1 MINTVGI
8 GSVEG
13 STIIDPETET
23 VKKDEAGNTVISK
36 LNEDLLKQIAATTN
50 GTYVH
55 LSQPAEAAAQLLQQ
69 YQNVEKKALPDFSS
83 MSFHSYYFWFAFPM
97 LLLLMAEIFIPD
109 KKKVTE

>member
-1 MINTVGI
+1 MFVAKTLCFAKAYTINDRCVVERIGNDGI
-8 GSVEG
+8 LLVEQG
-13 STIIDPETET
+13 FKNTTIGI
-23 VKKDEAGNTVISK
+23 
-36 LNEDLLKQIAATTN
+36 
-50 GTYVH
+50 YVH

-83 MSFHSYYFWFAFPM
+83 MSFHPYYFWFAFPM